1 MADIL
6 DKDVKTTVLKVIR
19 ELKNEV
25 EKIKKMMCDQNENIN
40 KGIEN
45 LKRNQKE
52 ILG

>member
-19 ELKNEV
+19 ELKDDV

-40 KGIEN
+40 KSIEN

>member
-19 ELKNEV
+19 ELKDDV

-40 KGIEN
+40 KSIEK